1 MATVFYE
8 KNGVLVSDSAF
19 VNSNGNQYPIR
30 NITSIEIKEKIN
42 SPVGLYAFG
51 GLLFLIGLIIIN
63 FSGIGF
69 VSGILVILG
78 VAIIFGAKKAALNSS
93 KIELLIGGGGTP
105 QTGMSLPFKDPNSKL
120 ILDEIAKAIGDSIS
134 NLQKT

>member
-8 KNGVLVSDSAF
+8 KNGVTVSDSAF
-19 VNSNGNQYPIR
+19 INSAGNQYPIR

-42 SPVGLYAFG
+42 SP
-51 GLLFLIGLIIIN
+51 IGIIILGGILLAIGIVIIN
-63 FSGIGF
+63 SAGIGII
-69 VSGILVILG
+69 SGILTALG
-78 VAIIFGAKKAALNSS
+78 IIFLLGAKTAALNSS

-120 ILDEIAKAIGDSIS
+120 ILDEIAKAIGESIS